1 MGLEEGLL
9 GKTTG
14 ERDSIRLSIEPFCTT
29 AAMVGISTFTT
40 NLTGEPAPISIL
52 VLPYLILGQYSA
64 HKIWRQVLEP

>member
-14 ERDSIRLSIEPFCTT
+14 ERDSIRLSIELFCTT

-40 NLTGEPAPISIL
+40 NFTDEAAPTSC
-52 VLPYLILGQYSA
+52 LI
-64 HKIWRQVLEP
+64 